1 MNAIATRWASA
12 EETMRRL
19 AMTVLGALAVAAA
32 LIFAAPAHAQNAQ
45 AQPSP
50 FGLEEVVAAGHG
62 FFGSTSGAIATAIER
77 AFSMYGLPNGYIL
90 GQEAGG
96 AFVGGLTYGEGTLYT
111 KNAGD
116 HSVFWQ
122 GPSLGWDFGGEG
134 ARTMMLVYHLP
145 SVDNLQGRYGG
156 VAGSAYLVAG
166 VGMHVLKRN
175 NVLLVPVRT
184 GVGARLVALVQ
195 DLQRVRAGIAHLP
208 DHDAPARIVKRRV
221 QPGGQV
227 AHLAGPEEH
236 RLRRGRIGLEEHGHR
251 ERQPAQYPAQRCDR
265 RARPIRLDHRD
276 LPVRHPRRL
285 GELSLRVE
293 ARDPAAGRGL
303 LWRRGFRGYV
313 GDQLL
318 VRASGPRGYLRT
330 GVQGQ
335 ARVISAYS
343 PVTGLSYV
351 MSCGPEGGVV
361 ACRQASGVLRETAAQ
376 ERLHHP
382 FQRVPEAQHRR
393 HRTEGLH
400 ARRLR
405 LLGQGVQVVG
415 TDAVRKG

>member
-50 FGLEEVVAAGHG
+50 YGLEEVVAAGHG

-156 VAGSAYLVAG
+156 VAGSASRRRWHARAQAQQCAAG
-166 VGMHVLKRN
+166 
-175 NVLLVPVRT
+175 
-184 GVGARLVALVQ
+184 AC
-195 DLQRVRAGIAHLP
+195 AHRCRR
-208 DHDAPARIVKRRV
+208 PARRV
-221 QPGGQV
+221 CGLSEADQPTD
-227 AHLAGPEEH
+227 
-236 RLRRGRIGLEEHGHR
+236 LE
-251 ERQPAQYPAQRCDR
+251 PVLT
-265 RARPIRLDHRD
+265 ARP
-276 LPVRHPRRL
+276 
-285 GELSLRVE
+285 
-293 ARDPAAGRGL
+293 
-303 LWRRGFRGYV
+303 
-313 GDQLL
+313 
-318 VRASGPRGYLRT
+318 
-330 GVQGQ
+330 
-335 ARVISAYS
+335 
-343 PVTGLSYV
+343 
-351 MSCGPEGGVV
+351 
-361 ACRQASGVLRETAAQ
+361 
-376 ERLHHP
+376 
-382 FQRVPEAQHRR
+382 
-393 HRTEGLH
+393 
-400 ARRLR
+400 
-405 LLGQGVQVVG
+405 
-415 TDAVRKG
+415 